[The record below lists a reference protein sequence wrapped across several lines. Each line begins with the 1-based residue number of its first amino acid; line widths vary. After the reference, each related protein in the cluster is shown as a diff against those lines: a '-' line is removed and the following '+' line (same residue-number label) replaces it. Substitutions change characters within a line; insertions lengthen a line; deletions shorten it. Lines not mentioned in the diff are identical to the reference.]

1 VNRETPKRLAT
12 SISVNV
18 LLPEPRSDDFSNA
31 TSLFGAMF
39 NMIASAFELAI
50 D

>member
-18 LLPEPRSDDFSNA
+18 LLPERSVDDFSNA
-31 TSLFGAMF
+31 TSLFGPTF
-39 NMIASAFELAI
+39 NIIASASELAI